1 MKSRKRKRPAAA
13 CAGSSSSE
21 AKGRKKTKVSTATEG
36 TRSDLLSIH
45 RPLEVIET
53 LPLDGEYAV
62 LPNDVESLE
71 KVRDNETKAF
81 GFRLSRAGWVA
92 KTTCH
97 SMSYAIQKT
106 PENMPAIKETR
117 EGQVERMR
125 TYARVHSRVTHEASL
140 ILPLAFLI
148 GFDELYGGEWN
159 RLRDVVT
166 AAADATKKTGI
177 LAALDPIKLYED
189 ILGILLQERKF
200 KHGGKEWTE
209 RYLIIYINPLFIY
222 VFVGFVL
229 TLPITVFAE
238 RVGE

>member
-1 MKSRKRKRPAAA
+1 
-13 CAGSSSSE
+13 
-21 AKGRKKTKVSTATEG
+21 
-36 TRSDLLSIH
+36 
-45 RPLEVIET
+45 
-53 LPLDGEYAV
+53 
-62 LPNDVESLE
+62 
-71 KVRDNETKAF
+71 
-81 GFRLSRAGWVA
+81 
-92 KTTCH
+92 
-97 SMSYAIQKT
+97 
-106 PENMPAIKETR
+106 MPAIKETR

-125 TYARVHSRVTHEASL
+125 TYARVHSRVTHEAS
-140 ILPLAFLI
+140 LI

-177 LAALDPIKLYED
+177 LAALDPVKLYED